1 MTTKTN
7 VKNLRQYK
15 STFFTVGKVLAFAS
29 STKLVREKLRV
40 CLQIS
45 NKSQDNALRYR

>member
-15 STFFTVGKVLAFAS
+15 STFFTVGKILAFPS
-29 STKLVREKLRV
+29 STKLVTEVKSLSPDFK
-40 CLQIS
+40 QIAG
-45 NKSQDNALRYR
+45 QCFTL